1 MKIEDL
7 RGNIFFEKD
16 DEEKNLSELLYA
28 PFLKILN
35 SHERNQFAEGIGD
48 FLFLM
53 TWDNIIMSEKIRNK
67 IFDFLTK
74 VAFCQEEERSDLAFS
89 FFHAVSFSSKSNNY
103 FRIKNL
109 IDIKTKKKIP
119 WENLF
124 SELGINF
131 H

>member
-7 RGNIFFEKD
+7 KGNIFFEKD
-16 DEEKNLSELLYA
+16 DEEKNLSELLYG

-35 SHERNQFAEGIGD
+35 SHERNEFAEGIGD

-74 VAFCQEEERSDLAFS
+74 VAFCHEEERSDLAFS

-109 IDIKTKKKIP
+109 IDLKTKKKIP
-119 WENLF
+119 WENIF